1 MAKSGAQKQDLPEI
15 LASLCINSCHSA
27 DAAPVCKKT
36 LHEAELEQVFP
47 AKVEELPREF
57 EAEHAEPRVAHEMP
71 VDSPKEE
78 KASTMQTSHASRF
91 IDFGNFISF
100 DYPPHPEE
108 EDAKRLTEDVLQML
122 MSRFVSTKE
131 PDSGQ
136 MTSIQWAKV
145 TQSLE

>member
-1 MAKSGAQKQDLPEI
+1 MD
-15 LASLCINSCHSA
+15 
-27 DAAPVCKKT
+27 
-36 LHEAELEQVFP
+36 
-47 AKVEELPREF
+47 
-57 EAEHAEPRVAHEMP
+57 
-71 VDSPKEE
+71 
-78 KASTMQTSHASRF
+78 
-91 IDFGNFISF
+91 
-100 DYPPHPEE
+100 PEE

>member
-1 MAKSGAQKQDLPEI
+1 
-15 LASLCINSCHSA
+15 
-27 DAAPVCKKT
+27 
-36 LHEAELEQVFP
+36 
-47 AKVEELPREF
+47 
-57 EAEHAEPRVAHEMP
+57 MP

-131 PDSGQ
+131 EKTKLLKTVQVRLHPDKKGGSNDAMKWFREWRQIHEEWFLKGP
-136 MTSIQWAKV
+136 
-145 TQSLE
+145 QSNSLVGEKQQPAG